1 MKPAMVL
8 TEDDV
13 QRVRESLL
21 KTLTARHKVVIA
33 PCLAEV
39 SVLNKSKSILRR
51 SFKEKWNT
59 VGKGVIALVYNTD
72 SLGQRIEICLTSIK
86 TQAVIWRETVV
97 AYLTRIESPQPNY
110 HTFNSTKNFYER
122 AAIRYE
128 NETVASL
135 VLRAL
140 SVFSSQSKSQ
150 RDARSPGHKPASR
163 SHSFNVA
170 PRPRHP
176 RAQENAFERCT
187 VALSN
192 IQIQQVFSSEG
203 KPVSEPQRASL
214 CTKPEQNLSQS
225 PQSDRL
231 VSISEVCEKSST
243 DHTTIYHPNKQL
255 LSCKQPSRSA
265 SFSLV
270 RRCTEPVL
278 RRTELMVTDLCTT
291 ELWNLY
297 NLWSHS
303 RPPRKEQNVRNS

>member
-8 TEDDV
+8 SDEDV
-13 QRVRESLL
+13 QRVRECLV
-21 KTLTARHKVVIA
+21 KTLTPRHKVVIA

-39 SVLNKSKSILRR
+39 FVLNKSKSILRR

-72 SLGQRIEICLTSIK
+72 SLGQRIEICLTSVK
-86 TQAVIWRETVV
+86 TRAVVWRETVV
-97 AYLTRIESPQPNY
+97 AYLTRIESPQPSY
-110 HTFNSTKNFYER
+110 HTFNSTRNFYEKT
-122 AAIRYE
+122 AIRYE

-140 SVFSSQSKSQ
+140 NVFSSPSKSQ
-150 RDARSPGHKPASR
+150 RDARGPGGHKPASR

-203 KPVSEPQRASL
+203 RPASEPQKGLL
-214 CTKPEQNLSQS
+214 CKTTSALTTPHAQSQ
-225 PQSDRL
+225 QSERL
-231 VSISEVCEKSST
+231 VSISEACEKSSS
-243 DHTTIYHPNKQL
+243 DQTTFYHPNKQI
-255 LSCKQPSRSA
+255 LSYKQPSRSH
-265 SFSLV
+265 SFNLV
-270 RRCTEPVL
+270 RRCTEPVIN
-278 RRTELMVTDLCTT
+278 RTDLMVTDLCTT
-291 ELWNLY
+291 EL
-297 NLWSHS
+297 
-303 RPPRKEQNVRNS
+303 

>member
-8 TEDDV
+8 SDEDV
-13 QRVRESLL
+13 QRIRESLE
-21 KTLTARHKVVIA
+21 KTLTPRHKVVIA

-39 SVLNKSKSILRR
+39 FVLNKSKSILRR
-51 SFKEKWNT
+51 SFKEKWST

-86 TQAVIWRETVV
+86 TRAVIWRETVV
-97 AYLTRIESPQPNY
+97 AHLSRIESLQPNY
-110 HTFNSTKNFYER
+110 HTFNSTKNFYEK

-150 RDARSPGHKPASR
+150 RDARGSGHKAASR

-203 KPVSEPQRASL
+203 RPSSAPQTASL
-214 CTKPEQNLSQS
+214 CGTTSSQTT
-225 PQSDRL
+225 PQSGDRL
-231 VSISEVCEKSST
+231 VSISEACEKSSFELSS
-243 DHTTIYHPNKQL
+243 DQKSVYHLNKQL
-255 LSCKQPSRSA
+255 LSYKRPARST
-265 SFSLV
+265 SFNLV

-278 RRTELMVTDLCTT
+278 KRTDLMVTDLCTT
-291 ELWNLY
+291 EL
-297 NLWSHS
+297 
-303 RPPRKEQNVRNS
+303 

>member
-8 TEDDV
+8 SGEDV
-13 QRVRESLL
+13 QRVRESLE
-21 KTLTARHKVVIA
+21 KTLTPQHKVVIA

-39 SVLNKSKSILRR
+39 FVLNKSKSILRR

-59 VGKGVIALVYNTD
+59 IGKGVIALVYNTD

-86 TQAVIWRETVV
+86 TRAIIWRETVV
-97 AYLTRIESPQPNY
+97 AYLTRIESPQPNC
-110 HTFNSTKNFYER
+110 HTFNSTKNFYEKT
-122 AAIRYE
+122 AIRYD

-150 RDARSPGHKPASR
+150 RDARSSGHKPASR

-192 IQIQQVFSSEG
+192 MQIQQVFSSSEG
-203 KPVSEPQRASL
+203 RPVSEPQTASL
-214 CTKPEQNLSQS
+214 CTRSAQIVPQS

-231 VSISEVCEKSST
+231 VSVSEACEKSSPDQTT
-243 DHTTIYHPNKQL
+243 DYHHKQILSNKR
-255 LSCKQPSRSA
+255 PTRST
-265 SFSLV
+265 SFNLV
-270 RRCTEPVL
+270 RRRTEPVL
-278 RRTELMVTDLCTT
+278 QRTELMVTDLCTT
-291 ELWNLY
+291 EL
-297 NLWSHS
+297 
-303 RPPRKEQNVRNS
+303 